1 MEDVH
6 MLAID
11 EWVYSRII
19 KTYIIDRYKFRVN
32 KNKNIDSNITEKY
45 IMVKGLEVNN
55 LKIEHQN

>member
-1 MEDVH
+1 